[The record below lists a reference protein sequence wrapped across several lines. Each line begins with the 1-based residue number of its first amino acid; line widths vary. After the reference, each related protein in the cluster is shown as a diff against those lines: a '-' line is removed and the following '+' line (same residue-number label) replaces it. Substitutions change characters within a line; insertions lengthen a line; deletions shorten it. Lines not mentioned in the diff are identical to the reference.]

1 MERLKNNNILL
12 SIITLFALYAHLC
25 SAQNQAFKK
34 KSLKTGIGVGYNEG
48 ETENGMGIIYSI
60 GLQKTVGKKQRTRL
74 NPNLM
79 IGGFTPIGFTDAR
92 QQFYRTTTLGYNLH
106 YDVLKYK
113 TLSIVTSVGPFVT
126 YSRGLLGTSG
136 DGDINNRSEYFTK
149 LYYGGSFSVGLRI
162 DAPKKNVAYEIRLLN
177 VMVGNNYFGQGYF
190 MFGVDF
196 KSKK

>member
-12 SIITLFALYAHLC
+12 SIISLFALYAHLC

-48 ETENGMGIIYSI
+48 ETENGMRIIYSI

-92 QQFYRTTTLGYNLH
+92 H
-106 YDVLKYK
+106 
-113 TLSIVTSVGPFVT
+113 
-126 YSRGLLGTSG
+126 
-136 DGDINNRSEYFTK
+136 FT
-149 LYYGGSFSVGLRI
+149 VQ
-162 DAPKKNVAYEIRLLN
+162 PP
-177 VMVGNNYFGQGYF
+177 
-190 MFGVDF
+190 
-196 KSKK
+196 